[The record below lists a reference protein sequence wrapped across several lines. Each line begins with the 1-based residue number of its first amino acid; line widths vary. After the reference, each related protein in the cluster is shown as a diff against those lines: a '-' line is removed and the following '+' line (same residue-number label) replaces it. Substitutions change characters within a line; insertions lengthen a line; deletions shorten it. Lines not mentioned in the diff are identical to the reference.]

1 MPVPD
6 IALRTGRLRIEVA
19 DPQGSAALTLLR
31 AAAEEMRALYPEL
44 QQAAAACPTN
54 PPTPARGIY
63 LLAYVDASTVGM
75 GALRP
80 IDERSAEVRRI
91 YVLPSHRRLGVA
103 RRILAELERQALHF
117 GYRVL
122 RLETGDRQLAAQR
135 LYEACG
141 FRRIEAFA
149 PYTDDPTSVC
159 FEKALPG

>member
-1 MPVPD
+1 MR
-6 IALRTGRLRIEVA
+6 AGHLRIEVA

-31 AAAEEMRALYPEL
+31 AAAEEARALYPEL
-44 QQAAAACPTN
+44 QEAAAAWPTN

-63 LLAYVDASTVGM
+63 LVARVDALVVGM
-75 GALRP
+75 GAIRP
-80 IDERSAEVRRI
+80 IDGRSAEVRRL

-117 GYRVL
+117 GYGLL

-149 PYTDDPTSVC
+149 PYIGDPTSVC
-159 FEKALPG
+159 FEKPLPG